1 MKTMRLNLTITI
13 LTLGIFIS
21 AFGSSA
27 FAKISVVASVT
38 DLASIAKEIGGD
50 KVSVKSIAK
59 GYQNPH
65 YVDAKPSYVLDL
77 NKADLLIYMGL
88 DLEVGWLPILVTGAR
103 NSNINSPGSNG
114 RLDASTLIPVK
125 LDIPKIRVD
134 RSMGDIHPGGNPHF
148 MLNPRYA
155 IIVAKGIA
163 DKLSRLDPEN
173 SASYESNLVHFT
185 NRMKTKIIQWRD
197 ILAPYRGTKILTYHK
212 TWTYFIDWAGFQEAG
227 TIEPKPGIPP
237 SPRYVAYI
245 TKLAR
250 SSDIKLVISS
260 PYDPKKDPKNIAA
273 KANIPFLSL
282 PSQVGAEKNITT
294 YMELMDSIVSRL
306 ISALKD
312 GKTL

>member
-1 MKTMRLNLTITI
+1 MKTMRLNLIITI

-21 AFGSSA
+21 VFGSSA
-27 FAKISVVASVT
+27 FARINVVASVP
-38 DLASIAKEIGGD
+38 DLASIAKEIGRD

-125 LDIPKIRVD
+125 LDVPKVRID

-155 IIVAKGIA
+155 TIVAKGIA
-163 DKLSRLDPEN
+163 DKLSQLDPEN

-185 NRMKTKIIQWRD
+185 NRMETKIKKWRD
-197 ILAPYRGTKILTYHK
+197 MLAPYQGTKVLTYHK
-212 TWTYFIDWAGFQEAG
+212 TWTYFIDWAGLQEAG

-237 SPRYVAYI
+237 SPKYMAYI
-245 TKLAR
+245 IKLAR

-260 PYDPKKDPKNIAA
+260 SYAPKKDPKSIAD
-273 KANIPFLSL
+273 KANIPFISL
-282 PSQVGAEKNITT
+282 PSQVGAEKTITIYT
-294 YMELMDSIVSRL
+294 ELIDSIISKL